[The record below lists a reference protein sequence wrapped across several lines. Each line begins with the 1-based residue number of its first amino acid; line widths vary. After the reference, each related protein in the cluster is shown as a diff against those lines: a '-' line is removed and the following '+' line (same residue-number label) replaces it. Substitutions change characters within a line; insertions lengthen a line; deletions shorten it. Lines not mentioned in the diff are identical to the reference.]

1 MVRRLIAL
9 AAVSLADTA
18 LLAAVL
24 RDRGSSPW
32 PLAGYAVAALTVAAL
47 CRRRP
52 LAGFAAA
59 QCAAS
64 LTGAGQALLLWSSY
78 LAGRALRGRADAAV
92 VAGAVLGG
100 LAVQLLA
107 VPVRTDALSRL
118 VSGQLIFVALPLLL
132 GRYLA
137 QHHRLLRALDERN
150 RRLLREREFLAER
163 ERLRER
169 LRIARDMHDSLGH
182 RLSLVSVQAAALEV
196 AELPPAQRATTRQLA
211 EAARGALTELHDL
224 VGALR
229 GTDAGPRPPEHGLAG
244 IRSLVAG
251 CRAAGVPVTL
261 RERGAELPL
270 GAAGWGAAH
279 RVVEEGLTNA
289 ARHAPGRPVTV
300 ALDWES
306 DALLLTVVNPLA
318 APAAPPA
325 PSGGHG
331 LAGLAERVGAAGGF
345 LDHRHGEDGF
355 RLVAMVPAEA
365 AEAAETPDPG
375 AGGVARG
382 LALGTVTAVV
392 LLAVPAAGMLVGVR

>member
-1 MVRRLIAL
+1 MVRRLL
-9 AAVSLADTA
+9 AVAVVSLADTA
-18 LLAAVL
+18 ILAAVL
-24 RDRGSSPW
+24 RERGASPW
-32 PLAGYAVAALTVAAL
+32 PLLGYATVALALAAL

-64 LTGAGQALLLWSSY
+64 VTGAGHALLLWASF

-92 VAGAVLGG
+92 VTGAVLGG
-100 LAVQLLA
+100 LAVRLVV
-107 VPVRTDALSRL
+107 VPVEPDAVSRL
-118 VSGQLIFVALPLLL
+118 VSAQLIFVALPLLL

-137 QHHRLLRALDERN
+137 QHHRLVRALDERN

-163 ERLRER
+163 ARLRER

-229 GTDAGPRPPEHGLAG
+229 GADGGPRPPEPGLAG

-251 CRAAGVPVTL
+251 CRAAGVPVRL
-261 RERGAELPL
+261 RERGAAVPL
-270 GAAGWGAAH
+270 AEAGWLAAY

-289 ARHAPGRPVTV
+289 ARHAPGRLVTV
-300 ALDWES
+300 SLGWES

-331 LAGLAERVGAAGGF
+331 LAGLAERVGAVGGF
-345 LDHRHGEDGF
+345 LDHRRAEDGF
-355 RLVAMVPAEA
+355 RLVAMVPARADEA
-365 AEAAETPDPG
+365 PEPATA
-375 AGGVARG
+375 GVARS
-382 LALGTVTAVV
+382 LALGTVTAAVI
-392 LLAVPAAGMLVGVR
+392 LAVPAAGMLVGVR